1 MCDEIIQK
9 DSPFDPIQTTKTERE
24 VVVVVVVVVEE
35 EEEEEEDNTKRN
47 KSKN

>member
-24 VVVVVVVVVEE
+24 VVVVVVVEE
-35 EEEEEEDNTKRN
+35 EEEEEENNTKRN

>member
-24 VVVVVVVVVEE
+24 VVVVVEE
-35 EEEEEEDNTKRN
+35 EEEEENNTKQN

>member
-24 VVVVVVVVVEE
+24 VVVVVVVEE
-35 EEEEEEDNTKRN
+35 EEEEEENNTKQN